1 MLRRKE
7 QVVEGR
13 RNGARLVLSKVKIK
27 AKRAICHKLRR
38 WQKGARLMNNQWQV
52 ARVLTAE

>member
-13 RNGARLVLSKVKIK
+13 RNGVQLALSKVKIK

-38 WQKGARLMNNQWQV
+38 WQKGARLMNN
-52 ARVLTAE
+52 